1 MTEEAQ
7 DNICGNLLIVGN
19 GMDLSCKLKSNY
31 DNFYQN
37 IYKDK
42 ILKCMN
48 IENRATMDIRYE
60 EVCEFGLIDFILI
73 GTINRN
79 NDEIHWNDIETTI
92 ANIVDPS
99 YEYNIQNLLNTF
111 ESIVGLKEAEDENTV
126 VCKIRKK
133 IVNCLVAKNILS
145 IKEYEREKS
154 KKNLELELIDSID
167 KLEEKF
173 KKHMKIIVSS
183 SGRGYNANLN
193 KLYKHMVGGKP
204 QNTYVINFNY
214 TSEKFKTFYA
224 LNNVHGSLDN
234 EDRII
239 FGIDE
244 NSDYEETSEKK
255 TKLLVMED
263 YRLTK
268 TYKKLS
274 LESAKVARVKPLPK
288 TIKNIKFFGHS
299 LSSADY
305 AYFQSIFDYYNIYES
320 NINVIFYYVDYDK
333 KKAFTNQ
340 MEGVINLMKKYG
352 HTMGNKNHGK
362 NLLHKLSLE
371 GRLKIQEV
379 KIEYKDDK
387 IVNVE

>member
-154 KKNLELELIDSID
+154 KNNLELELIDSID

-214 TSEKFKTFYA
+214 TSEKFKTFY
-224 LNNVHGSLDN
+224 GQMS
-234 EDRII
+234 
-239 FGIDE
+239 
-244 NSDYEETSEKK
+244 
-255 TKLLVMED
+255 
-263 YRLTK
+263 
-268 TYKKLS
+268 
-274 LESAKVARVKPLPK
+274 
-288 TIKNIKFFGHS
+288 IK
-299 LSSADY
+299 
-305 AYFQSIFDYYNIYES
+305 
-320 NINVIFYYVDYDK
+320 
-333 KKAFTNQ
+333 
-340 MEGVINLMKKYG
+340 
-352 HTMGNKNHGK
+352 
-362 NLLHKLSLE
+362 
-371 GRLKIQEV
+371 
-379 KIEYKDDK
+379 
-387 IVNVE
+387 